1 MFEEW
6 TYVEWLI
13 LAVDV
18 AAIYIVFEFLRRK
31 IKRKLEE
38 VELRQQYALHRRKA
52 SREQYPSLPEEE

>member
-38 VELRQQYALHRRKA
+38 VELRQQYGLHRRKA
-52 SREQYPSLPEEE
+52 SREQSPPQPEEE

>member
-18 AAIYIVFEFLRRK
+18 AAVYIVFEFLRRK
-31 IKRKLEE
+31 IKR
-38 VELRQQYALHRRKA
+38 
-52 SREQYPSLPEEE
+52 

>member
-13 LAVDV
+13 LVVDV
-18 AAIYIVFEFLRRK
+18 AAVYIVFEFLRRK

-38 VELRQQYALHRRKA
+38 VELRQQYALHQRRA
-52 SREQYPSLPEEE
+52 SREQPPSQSEEE

>member
-18 AAIYIVFEFLRRK
+18 VAVSIVFEFLRRK
-31 IKRKLEE
+31 VKRKLEE
-38 VELRQQYALHRRKA
+38 VELRQKYALHQRKA
-52 SREQYPSLPEEE
+52 SREKSPSQSEED

>member
-18 AAIYIVFEFLRRK
+18 AAVYIVFEFLRRK

-38 VELRQQYALHRRKA
+38 VELRQQYALHQRT
-52 SREQYPSLPEEE
+52 REQPPSQPEEE